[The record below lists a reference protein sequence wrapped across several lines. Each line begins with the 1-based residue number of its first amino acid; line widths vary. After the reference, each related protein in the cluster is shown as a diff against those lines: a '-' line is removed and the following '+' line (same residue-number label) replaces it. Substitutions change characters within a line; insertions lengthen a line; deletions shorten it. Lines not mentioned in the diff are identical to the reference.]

1 MFILFIVD
9 HGFFRSF
16 LLQSSSAPL
25 WIPLMTQIS
34 LGTGA
39 ALQPLAM
46 ELPAFS
52 GAIWDTSQ

>member
-1 MFILFIVD
+1 MLILFIVD

-16 LLQSSSAPL
+16 LLQSSSAPH
-25 WIPLMTQIS
+25 WIPLMTQLR
-34 LGTGA
+34 LGKNAT
-39 ALQPLAM
+39 LQPLAM